1 MSLNL
6 SSPAKISAGY
16 EPFPGYVLE
25 AMIGRGGFGEV
36 WRANAPGNLKKAIKF
51 VFGNHKESR
60 ASRELKSLE
69 RVKAVRHPFLLTL
82 ERFEIVD
89 DQLVIV
95 TELADGSLE
104 DIFKRHRS
112 SGSCGIPRTVLL
124 KNLIDTADG
133 LDYLHSDY
141 QLQHLDIKPANLLMV
156 GGHVKVADFGLL
168 KDLRDVDCSVIG
180 GLTPIYAP
188 PELFDGRPSL
198 HSDQYSLAVMYQEM
212 LTGTRPFAGRTI
224 AQLATQH
231 IHSTP
236 NLEPLPPRDRSIVAK
251 ALEKDPGRRFASCS
265 EFVESLRDSKR
276 VSASGIDKG
285 DVSDIDSRPSRPE
298 IEELPQL
305 GSDVPQNLINL
316 SSRALIIAIGGMGAE
331 VVSDLRRKATSM
343 HLACSLQLNTV
354 LIDTDRQSIYSA
366 RTIEPTARVPS
377 CVTIHTPLKSP
388 NDYRES
394 VTERLRTI
402 SRRWIY
408 NVPRSGKTD
417 GLRPVGRLAM
427 VDHGPTISKQLQE
440 VIGSIAAQG
449 LQEPLHVY
457 VVGSI
462 AGGTGSGMYIDV
474 VHQLR
479 HLLDEAHFHDAKI
492 LSLLGTMPLRGDA
505 QAVLPCH
512 NTHAALI
519 EMRHFLQAGNGY
531 PGDSGATFSSVPAAR
546 TPLRDVYLIS
556 GSPTEKFAR
565 SPVQTMV
572 DYLWTD
578 ATGAGSLLEQ
588 ARKPR
593 ESENSALPKVS
604 VRTVGII
611 PLGEGHSLEEQ
622 LLGPGVV
629 YQVLSEWLG
638 NPTAAVLQAEPV
650 ADRIARRIGLTIPY
664 VMGSIVETVSDRSET
679 RRRIVTERIR
689 SSKTDG
695 SLDFIAGSLTNQL
708 HREISIALGDR
719 KYSVAMVLESLSR
732 LRSICQK
739 LPLDWIAGLDADDAD
754 IREYAEDIVGL
765 ANISLQRIIEECDY
779 LHSRTECLAAILA
792 VAAVETKKKFG
803 GRDPWAQMPVRI
815 ANRKDF
821 IVHQLHQATVNT
833 HLVRPLNDVDSNM
846 DSGSL
851 IEHLS
856 EVALPYVVSLLQ
868 QNADAFEMSG
878 SSLVTKSGNSNGN
891 DYNATQ
897 TLNATLLTPTRAAID
912 ATQQLPNEKIE
923 NADVSALSVQDAV
936 ALVRPSLIEFG
947 GSQRLILVVG
957 SASQRSQ
964 FENKIRELHAGTLS
978 VAVIEGVEPTL
989 IYEAQQISL
998 DAILAR
1004 LEVLNGDTAT
1014 ITGRLASRIDITW
1027 KTK

>member
-1 MSLNL
+1 L
-6 SSPAKISAGY
+6 
-16 EPFPGYVLE
+16 
-25 AMIGRGGFGEV
+25 
-36 WRANAPGNLKKAIKF
+36 
-51 VFGNHKESR
+51 
-60 ASRELKSLE
+60 
-69 RVKAVRHPFLLTL
+69 
-82 ERFEIVD
+82 
-89 DQLVIV
+89 
-95 TELADGSLE
+95 
-104 DIFKRHRS
+104 
-112 SGSCGIPRTVLL
+112 C
-124 KNLIDTADG
+124 
-133 LDYLHSDY
+133 
-141 QLQHLDIKPANLLMV
+141 
-156 GGHVKVADFGLL
+156 
-168 KDLRDVDCSVIG
+168 DV
-180 GLTPIYAP
+180 
-188 PELFDGRPSL
+188 
-198 HSDQYSLAVMYQEM
+198 
-212 LTGTRPFAGRTI
+212 
-224 AQLATQH
+224 
-231 IHSTP
+231 
-236 NLEPLPPRDRSIVAK
+236 
-251 ALEKDPGRRFASCS
+251 
-265 EFVESLRDSKR
+265 
-276 VSASGIDKG
+276 
-285 DVSDIDSRPSRPE
+285 DSRPSRPE

-316 SSRALIIAIGGMGAE
+316 TSRALIIAIGGMGAE
-331 VVSDLRRKATSM
+331 VVAELRRKATSM

-440 VIGSIAAQG
+440 VIGSLAVQG
-449 LQEPLHVY
+449 SGEPLHVY

-479 HLLDEAHFHDAKI
+479 HLLDEAQFHDAKI

-588 ARKPR
+588 ARKPF
-593 ESENSALPKVS
+593 ESANSPLPKAS
-604 VRTVGII
+604 IRTVGII
-611 PLGEGHSLEEQ
+611 PLGKSHSLEEQ

-638 NPTAAVLQAEPV
+638 SPTAAVLQAEPV

-664 VMGSIVETVSDRSET
+664 VMGSIVETVSDRGET
-679 RRRIVTERIR
+679 RRRIVAERLR

-719 KYSVAMVLESLSR
+719 KYSVAMVLESLCR
-732 LRSICQK
+732 LRNVCEKI
-739 LPLDWIAGLDADDAD
+739 PFDWKAGLDDDDSD
-754 IREYAEDIVGL
+754 IRQYAEDIVEL
-765 ANISLQRIIEECDY
+765 AKISLQRIIEECDY
-779 LHSRTECLAAILA
+779 LHSRMECLAAILA

-803 GRDPWAQMPVRI
+803 GQDPWAQMPLRI
-815 ANRKDF
+815 ANRKDS
-821 IVHQLHQATVNT
+821 IVNQLHQATVNT

-878 SSLVTKSGNSNGN
+878 SSLDTKSGVSNPN
-891 DYNATQ
+891 EYNATQ
-897 TLNATLLTPTRAAID
+897 TLGATMLTPARAAID

-957 SASQRSQ
+957 SAAQRSQ
-964 FENKIRELHAGTLS
+964 FETKIRELHAGTLS

>member
-1 MSLNL
+1 MS
-6 SSPAKISAGY
+6 SHSISPAKICAGY

-25 AMIGRGGFGEV
+25 ANIGRGGFGEV

-51 VFGNHKESR
+51 VFGNHNDSR
-60 ASRELKSLE
+60 ASRELRSLE

-89 DQLVIV
+89 NQLVIV

-104 DIFKRHRS
+104 DIFKRHRE
-112 SGSCGIPRTVLL
+112 SGSCGIPRNVLL

-133 LDYLHSDY
+133 LDYLHTQY
-141 QLQHLDIKPANLLMV
+141 QLQHLDIKPANLLMI

-168 KDLRDVDCSVIG
+168 KDLRDVDCSVVG

-236 NLEPLPPRDRSIVAK
+236 NLEPLPPRDRGIVAK
-251 ALEKDPGRRFASCS
+251 ALEKDPSRRFDSCS
-265 EFVESLRDSKR
+265 EFVECLRDSKR
-276 VSASGIDKG
+276 VSTTGINQD
-285 DVSDIDSRPSRPE
+285 DPSEVDHRPSRPQ
-298 IEELPQL
+298 IEDLPQL
-305 GSDVPQNLINL
+305 GSDVPQNLTCL

-331 VVSDLRRKATSM
+331 VVSELRRKATSM
-343 HLACSLQLNTV
+343 HLACPLQLNTV

-366 RTIEPTARVPS
+366 RTIEPTSRVPS

-388 NDYRES
+388 NEYRDS

-440 VIGSIAAQG
+440 VIGLIAAQG
-449 LQEPLHVY
+449 TKEPLHVY

-479 HLLDEAHFHDAKI
+479 HLLDEAQFHDAKI

-505 QAVLPCH
+505 QAALPCH

-531 PGDSGATFSSVPAAR
+531 PGDSGATFASVPAAR

-565 SPVQTMV
+565 PPVQTMV

-588 ARKPR
+588 ARKMR
-593 ESENSALPKVS
+593 ESESSKLPQAS

-611 PLGEGHSLEEQ
+611 PLGESHSLEEQ
-622 LLGPGVV
+622 LLGPSVV
-629 YQVLSEWLG
+629 YQVLLEWLG
-638 NPTAAVLQAEPV
+638 NPSAAVTQAEPV
-650 ADRIARRIGLTIPY
+650 ADRIARRIGLTIPF
-664 VMGSIVETVSDRSET
+664 VMGSILETVSDRNET
-679 RRRIVTERIR
+679 GRCIVAERLR

-695 SLDFIAGSLTNQL
+695 CLDFIAGSLTNQL

-719 KYSVAMVLESLSR
+719 KYNVATILESLSR
-732 LRSICQK
+732 LRK
-739 LPLDWIAGLDADDAD
+739 LCEKIPTDWMAALDPNDSDT
-754 IREYAEDIVGL
+754 RKHAEEIVGL
-765 ANISLQRIIEECDY
+765 ASISLQRIIEECDY
-779 LHSRTECLAAILA
+779 LQSRMECLAAILA
-792 VAAVETKKKFG
+792 VAVVETKKKFG
-803 GRDPWAQMPVRI
+803 GQDPWAEMPQRI
-815 ANRKDF
+815 AARKES
-821 IVHQLHQATVNT
+821 VVNQLHQATVNT
-833 HLVRPLNDVDSNM
+833 HLVRPLNDVDSNL

-851 IEHLS
+851 VEHLS

-868 QNADAFEMSG
+868 QNADAFDVGG
-878 SSLVTKSGNSNGN
+878 SSLEMKSTAANSNE
-891 DYNATQ
+891 YNATQ
-897 TLNATLLTPTRAAID
+897 TLGATQLPPSRASID
-912 ATQQLPNEKIE
+912 ATQQLPNEKTE
-923 NADVSALSVQDAV
+923 NADVTALSVQDAV

-947 GSQRLILVVG
+947 GSQRLVLVVG
-957 SASQRSQ
+957 SAAQRSQ
-964 FENKIRELHAGTLS
+964 FETKIRELHSGTLS
-978 VAVIEGVEPTL
+978 VAIIDGMEPTL

-998 DAILAR
+998 DAILTR

-1014 ITGRLASRIDITW
+1014 ITGRLASRIDVTW
-1027 KTK
+1027 KVK